1 MWLLQK
7 KRGERVRGPGA
18 LLRRQARKTLHK
30 AWSTGGFGTEEEG
43 EL

>member
-7 KRGERVRGPGA
+7 TGERVRGPGT
-18 LLRRQARKTLHK
+18 LVRRQARKTLHK
-30 AWSTGGFGTEEEG
+30 AWSMGGFGREEEG